1 MMEISVQVSWG
12 GEFAWCSGFGIC
24 GGRFR
29 GLLSL
34 VRGEGSH
41 LEATR
46 LLAQRVLGYSGYMFR
61 IRRLDGTEGK

>member
-1 MMEISVQVSWG
+1 MMEISVQVPWG
-12 GEFAWCSGFGIC
+12 GEFAWSSALGSGFGIC

-46 LLAQRVLGYSGYMFR
+46 HFVGATGFRVLGLYV
-61 IRRLDGTEGK
+61 